1 MAFAQPQRR
10 PRQRSQHEAATT
22 ELDAILSPS
31 SPALPP
37 TLLPGLS
44 SVTAAT
50 ATGVI
55 NHGSSPMSATSTA
68 VSNSDHEADWHVISS
83 ALRTPS
89 SSASRSAFA
98 TPPQPRNLHIGL
110 DRNDSPLSTESSEPE
125 SFSSFRPSDTESF
138 SDIDFDFDV
147 LPSHDGTGTFMD
159 ADLYQTSEEETP
171 QSLNRHQAITALHRP
186 QHRLVSLENQQ
197 QLQQRGANGLSSSIR
212 DFEPNSPSMPN
223 ILLPNGG
230 IHLPSFAT
238 TSHGNHSSSS
248 TTDTPFYSTC
258 TTSHP
263 TSPAFQPTVLAKD
276 VVVSSDEQQDDP
288 LDVTNTKSSDDQI
301 IFTRKR
307 QRNLDT

>member
-1 MAFAQPQRR
+1 
-10 PRQRSQHEAATT
+10 
-22 ELDAILSPS
+22 
-31 SPALPP
+31 
-37 TLLPGLS
+37 
-44 SVTAAT
+44 
-50 ATGVI
+50 
-55 NHGSSPMSATSTA
+55 
-68 VSNSDHEADWHVISS
+68 
-83 ALRTPS
+83 
-89 SSASRSAFA
+89 
-98 TPPQPRNLHIGL
+98 
-110 DRNDSPLSTESSEPE
+110 
-125 SFSSFRPSDTESF
+125 
-138 SDIDFDFDV
+138 
-147 LPSHDGTGTFMD
+147 
-159 ADLYQTSEEETP
+159 
-171 QSLNRHQAITALHRP
+171 
-186 QHRLVSLENQQ
+186 VSLENQQ

>member
-1 MAFAQPQRR
+1 MAFAQPQRQ

-125 SFSSFRPSDTESF
+125 SFSSFRPSDTES
-138 SDIDFDFDV
+138 DIDYGFDV
-147 LPSHDGTGTFMD
+147 LPSHDGTGAFMD

-171 QSLNRHQAITALHRP
+171 QSHHQATTVLRQPHPLSIGD
-186 QHRLVSLENQQ
+186 EQQ
-197 QLQQRGANGLSSSIR
+197 PQQRSANGLSSSFR

-230 IHLPSFAT
+230 IHLPSFA
-238 TSHGNHSSSS
+238 SHGAPSS
-248 TTDTPFYSTC
+248 TTDTPFRSTG
-258 TTSHP
+258 TASHA
-263 TSPAFQPTVLAKD
+263 TSPTFQPTVRAND
-276 VVVSSDEQQDDP
+276 IVVSSDEQQDDS
-288 LDVTNTKSSDDQI
+288 LDLTNTSDD

-307 QRNLDT
+307 PRNLDT